1 MFLKEIK
8 TIKNLTKSVKKNI
21 ENSITSFSVNNHS
34 VGTPGKDKETE
45 REYLLVADLL
55 KSI

>member
-8 TIKNLTKSVKKNI
+8 AIKNLTKSVEKKI

-34 VGTPGKDKETE
+34 VGTPEKDKEGE